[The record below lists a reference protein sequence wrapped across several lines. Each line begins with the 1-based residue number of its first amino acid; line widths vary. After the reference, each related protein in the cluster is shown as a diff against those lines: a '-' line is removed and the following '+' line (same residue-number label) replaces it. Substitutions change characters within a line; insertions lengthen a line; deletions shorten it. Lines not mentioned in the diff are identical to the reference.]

1 MGVLFSF
8 SGTSFFKLAEGTRD
22 ARGGGQGIFAVADR
36 REHKEQKAVDAPT
49 APRPSWH
56 CLVETLCFDLPTGEG
71 APSKVRGLG
80 EFLRRGQ
87 GEEFPLWVR
96 AKPVRLA
103 ML

>member
-1 MGVLFSF
+1 MGSVNGKSHEW
-8 SGTSFFKLAEGTRD
+8 SAGAKRGEFKELTRAPD
-22 ARGGGQGIFAVADR
+22 LHPLGI
-36 REHKEQKAVDAPT
+36 
-49 APRPSWH
+49 
-56 CLVETLCFDLPTGEG
+56 VETLCFDLPPGEG